1 MPSSKQV
8 PASIRYFKARFRTVL
23 RPAFWGSAIAIS
35 MVLFGGWQYWQ
46 HPEWLTGSG
55 DEATENEQS
64 LSDESSAIGADIDS
78 LPVLIQEFNPTNP
91 QGAGKQKQKSQN
103 PKEEGLFEQLTRNKT
118 AAPNTEST
126 SQLLR
131 IAPKDPQNST
141 NPFATSAQ
149 ELLNAGPLSN
159 SGPLLGA
166 TPSNQQTE
174 TSATTATSSPAAG
187 FKALN
192 GDKPSQAT
200 MPGSPLQQG
209 LNQTS
214 TPLLST
220 SQPPANVSESSQATP
235 TSTYTGQMAPP
246 TTTTLPTTTG
256 YSVPPTTTTNPNP
269 NAYTSFTQP
278 QSVPVVPVA
287 PVPVAPPV
295 APIITNNYGQYPSG
309 LPNQGSNIGTNSGF
323 SSNVGNNSNVGNP
336 GVQPNP
342 VTQPTSNFPR
352 PVTGRSLGGG
362 RINTFTNP

>member
-235 TSTYTGQMAPP
+235 TSTYTGQIAPP
-246 TTTTLPTTTG
+246 RTTTLPTTTG

-269 NAYTSFTQP
+269 NAYTSFPQP

-336 GVQPNP
+336 GVQSNP